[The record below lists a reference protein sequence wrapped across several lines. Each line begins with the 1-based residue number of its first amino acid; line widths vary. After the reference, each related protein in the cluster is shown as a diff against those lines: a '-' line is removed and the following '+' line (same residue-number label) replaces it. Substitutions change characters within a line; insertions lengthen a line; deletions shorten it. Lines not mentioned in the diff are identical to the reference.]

1 MKVVSIDLE
10 KKEFVIED
18 GTVYSILFD
27 IPNDIT
33 IDEFQS
39 LLDESCDIVKR
50 ITENE

>member
-18 GTVYSILFD
+18 ETVYPIFFD